1 MIEKQKLANENL
13 LNPLPYGQRDLHYT
27 KTFFS
32 TKDDKLMIRKIL
44 AVTSDRCGVCKEILL
59 IQVFFQAGYHSYST
73 RNNSHNLSM
82 QFEIKIR
89 DCILKNIILMEKRV
103 HFCETIQEYT
113 SGYNLNHQGKIKKS
127 ESTT

>member
-1 MIEKQKLANENL
+1 MIEKHKLANENL

-32 TKDDKLMIRKIL
+32 TK
-44 AVTSDRCGVCKEILL
+44 
-59 IQVFFQAGYHSYST
+59 AGYHSYST